1 MKFLLRCKP
10 ETKKPPT
17 GKKVAIIGA
26 GPAGLGAAGVLLCN
40 GHEVHIYDAL
50 PEPGGLLI
58 FGIPP
63 FRVPR
68 ESVREGVKELAEAGA
83 VFFTST
89 FVYCGEVPREHEALL
104 LVKQYINLEELVQ
117 KYDAVLITTGT
128 WKSRS
133 LNVPGEDLPGVYKA
147 LDYLFRIYAH
157 QLGYL
162 PKEKV
167 YPTGKKVLV
176 VGAGLTAVDAAIEA
190 KLQGAERVVVAYRRT
205 INEAPAGRKTIET
218 ELIAKGIEFRELIN
232 PVAFLGSGKLEKV
245 RFIRMKL
252 GAPDKSGRPRPEPV
266 PGSEFEEEF
275 DTVLIAAGEEPTPP
289 GKCLGIEFNPDGTIK
304 VDEKMQ
310 TTRKGVFAAGDV
322 VTGPS
327 LIGKALGS
335 GMRAATFIDE
345 YLRSTSAR

>member
-10 ETKKPPT
+10 TTKNPPT

-68 ESVREGVKELAEAGA
+68 EGVREGVKELEEAGA
-83 VFFTST
+83 KFYTST
-89 FVYCGEVPREHEALL
+89 FVYCGEKSHEHEALL
-104 LVKQYINLEELVQ
+104 LAKNFVDLEELVNR
-117 KYDAVLITTGT
+117 YDAVVITTGT
-128 WKSRS
+128 WRSRS
-133 LNVPGEDLPGVYKA
+133 LNVPGEDLRGVYKA

-162 PKEKV
+162 TKDKV
-167 YPTGKKVLV
+167 YPTGRKVLV
-176 VGAGLTAVDAAIEA
+176 IGAGLTAVDAALEA
-190 KLQGAERVVVAYRRT
+190 KLQGAEKIVVAYRRT

-232 PVAFLGSGKLEKV
+232 PVAFLGTDKLEKV

-252 GAPDKSGRPRPEPV
+252 GPPDKSGRPRPEPV

-275 DTVLIAAGEEPTPP
+275 DATLIAAGEEPTPP
-289 GKCLGIEFNPDGTIK
+289 GRCLGIELNPDGTIK

-310 TTRKGVFAAGDV
+310 TTRRGVFAAGDV

-327 LIGKALGS
+327 LIGKALSS
-335 GMRAATFIDE
+335 GMRVAQFVDE
-345 YLRSTSAR
+345 YLRSL

>member
-10 ETKKPPT
+10 DTKKPPT

-26 GPAGLGAAGVLLCN
+26 GPAGLGAAGILLCN

-50 PEPGGLLI
+50 PEPGGLLM

-63 FRVPR
+63 FRIPR
-68 ESVREGVKELAEAGA
+68 ENVREGIRELVDAGA
-83 VFFTST
+83 KFFTST
-89 FVYCGEVPREHEALL
+89 FVYCGEKPHEHEALL
-104 LVKQYINLEELVQ
+104 LAKDYVSLEELVG
-117 KYDAVLITTGT
+117 KYDAVIITTGT

-133 LNVPGEDLPGVYKA
+133 LGVPGENLPGVYKA

-167 YPTGKKVLV
+167 YPTGRKVLV
-176 VGAGLTAVDAAIEA
+176 VGAGLTAVDAALEA
-190 KLQGAERVVVAYRRT
+190 REQGAEKIIVAYRRT

-232 PVAFLGSGKLEKV
+232 PVAFLGRDRVERV
-245 RFIRMKL
+245 RFVKMRL
-252 GAPDKSGRPRPEPV
+252 GPPDKSGRPAPEPI

-275 DTVLIAAGEEPTPP
+275 VTVLIAAGEIATPP
-289 GKCLGIEFNPDGTIK
+289 GKCLGMELNPDGTIK
-304 VDEKMQ
+304 VNEKMM
-310 TTRKGVFAAGDV
+310 TTRRGVFAAGDV

-335 GMRAATFIDE
+335 GMRAAQFVDE
-345 YLRSTSAR
+345 FLR